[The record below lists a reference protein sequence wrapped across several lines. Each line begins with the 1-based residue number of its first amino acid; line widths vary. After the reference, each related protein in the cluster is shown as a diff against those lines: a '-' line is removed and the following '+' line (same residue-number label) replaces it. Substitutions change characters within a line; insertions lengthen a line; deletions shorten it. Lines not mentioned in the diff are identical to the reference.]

1 MDWHAIFVPTIDLTE
16 IFLRGT
22 IIYLF
27 LFFLLRLLRRE
38 GGQIG
43 IADVLVVVLIADA
56 SQNAMASDYKSITE
70 GIVLVATIAFW
81 DCFLDWLG
89 YHSPLVQRLLRSP
102 PLLLIKDGEI
112 QRRNLRQ
119 EMISIEE
126 LTSQLREQGIDAVSR
141 VKRCY
146 LEGDGR
152 ISVIDSMLPNRSPE
166 RSSGGSQSCERNSA
180 ALCSSSFSVHGRRFQ
195 RA

>member
-1 MDWHAIFVPTIDLTE
+1 MDWHALFVPTIDLWE

-27 LFFLLRLLRRE
+27 LFFLLRVLRRE

-56 SQNAMASDYKSITE
+56 SQNAMASNYQSITE
-70 GIVLVATIAFW
+70 GIVLVSTIAFW
-81 DCFLDWLG
+81 DYLLDWLG

-102 PLLLIKDGEI
+102 PLLLIKDGQI

-119 EMISIEE
+119 EMISVDE
-126 LTSQLREQGIDAVSR
+126 LMSQLREQGIDAVSK
-141 VKRCY
+141 VKKCY
-146 LEGDGR
+146 LEGDGCV
-152 ISVIDSMLPNRSPE
+152 SVIVFD
-166 RSSGGSQSCERNSA
+166 A
-180 ALCSSSFSVHGRRFQ
+180 AKPAS
-195 RA
+195 

>member
-1 MDWHAIFVPTIDLTE
+1 MDWHALFVPTIDLLE

-27 LFFLLRLLRRE
+27 LFFLLRVLRRE

-56 SQNAMASDYKSITE
+56 SQNAMASNYQSITE
-70 GIVLVATIAFW
+70 GIVLVSTIAFW
-81 DCFLDWLG
+81 DYLLDWLG

-102 PLLLIKDGEI
+102 PLLLIKDGQI

-119 EMISIEE
+119 EMISVDE
-126 LTSQLREQGIDAVSR
+126 LMSQLREQGIDAVSK
-141 VKRCY
+141 VKKCY
-146 LEGDGR
+146 LEGDGCV
-152 ISVIDSMLPNRSPE
+152 SVIVFD
-166 RSSGGSQSCERNSA
+166 A
-180 ALCSSSFSVHGRRFQ
+180 AKPAS
-195 RA
+195 

>member
-1 MDWHAIFVPTIDLTE
+1 MDWHAVFVPTLDLTE
-16 IFLRGT
+16 IILRGT

-81 DCFLDWLG
+81 DYFLDWLG
-89 YHSPLVQRLLRSP
+89 YHSPLVQRLLRSA
-102 PLLLIKDGEI
+102 PLLLIKDGQI

-119 EMISIEE
+119 EMITIEE
-126 LTSQLREQGIDAVSR
+126 LMSQLREQGIDAANR

-152 ISVIDSMLPNRSPE
+152 ISVIEFDSAKSLS
-166 RSSGGSQSCERNSA
+166 
-180 ALCSSSFSVHGRRFQ
+180 
-195 RA
+195 